1 MRIRDY
7 ARASGLSIHEIQ
19 DYFGSPSPHRHS
31 NTLVVGKSPK
41 GHTVRAT
48 IIVSE
53 QDGDLLVYAIRAL
66 DSGGGSMVMRKVC
79 DLADKYSLGIHDLN
93 PSPYS
98 VSEHATG
105 VRKLWKKEL
114 IAFYEQFGFVMGSDK
129 RMTRLPR

>member
-1 MRIRDY
+1 MRIQDY
-7 ARASGLSIHEIQ
+7 ARASGLSLYEIQ
-19 DYFGSPSPHRHS
+19 NYFGSPSPFRHS

-66 DSGGGSMVMRKVC
+66 DSGGGSMVMRKMC
-79 DLADKYSLGIHDLN
+79 DLADKYSLGIYDLN

-98 VSEHATG
+98 LSDEATG

-114 IAFYEQFGFVMGSDK
+114 IAFYERFGFVLGSNK
-129 RMTRLPR
+129 RMSRLPR